1 MLLAPLVALFAS
13 LTARRA
19 QRKVM
24 LSPPKGKAMDVQQM
38 LEANWE
44 LANLKKVHIGIPP
57 CCEFLQSSLLLS
69 FIF

>member
-1 MLLAPLVALFAS
+1 
-13 LTARRA
+13 
-19 QRKVM
+19 M